1 MTIFEGSGVALVT
14 PFTQE
19 GVNYEALADLIEW
32 HIERGTDALVVCG
45 TTGESATMSLQEK
58 QGVISAVVTQAAGR
72 IPVVAGTGGNNT
84 AESVQLS
91 RFAAE
96 AGADALML
104 VTPYYNKATQSG
116 LVAHFVEIAEAA
128 GIPCIL
134 YNVPSRTG
142 LNMEP
147 ATVARLAAHPL
158 ICGIKE
164 ASGDISQIARIAQL
178 CTDGFALYAG
188 NDDQVVPTLA
198 LGGSGVISVVANV
211 LPRETHDMVRMY
223 LDGMTRQAKDLQL
236 AMLPVIEAMFC
247 EVNPI
252 PVKAAL
258 NLMGWQ
264 AGPVRAPLSELES
277 DSRAI
282 LFREL
287 QAWGLIDDH

>member
-14 PFTQE
+14 PFGQE

-58 QGVISAVVTQAAGR
+58 QGVISAAVTQAAGR

-104 VTPYYNKATQSG
+104 VTPYYNKATQTG

-142 LNMEP
+142 LNMKP

-211 LPRETHDMVRMY
+211 LPKETHDMVRMY

-258 NLMGWQ
+258 NIMGWQ

>member
-14 PFTQE
+14 PFSQE

-58 QGVISAVVTQAAGR
+58 QGVISAAVTQAAGR

-142 LNMEP
+142 LNMKP

>member
-14 PFTQE
+14 PFSQE

-58 QGVISAVVTQAAGR
+58 QGVISAAVTQAAGR

-104 VTPYYNKATQSG
+104 VTPYYNKATQTG

-142 LNMEP
+142 LNMKP